1 MKEELRKK
9 LEEIVNECEKKG
21 SIEDIMKEILKADSN
36 YEISIKSKDGKK
48 SEIKI
53 EGNKLSIINGLA
65 NLLDSMIEIN
75 VINSYELD
83 EISKAVIDKNEK
95 RRI

>member
-1 MKEELRKK
+1 
-9 LEEIVNECEKKG
+9 
-21 SIEDIMKEILKADSN
+21 MKEILKADSN
-36 YEISIKSKDGKK
+36 CEISIKSKDGKK

-53 EGNKLSIINGLA
+53 EGNKLSILNGLA
-65 NLLDSMIEIN
+65 NLLESMIEKN